1 MGSNRFTTFAKKN
14 GSGTSDKS
22 LLSVIIPVAGMGHR
36 MKSYGPKCLLHADKD
51 STIIERIIHNVYKSY
66 PYSDVI
72 TVVGFDAD
80 KVIKTLPRD
89 IRIIENQLYEE
100 TNVVESL
107 RLALNNSV
115 CDNVLII
122 YGDLIFNQDAILG
135 ITEDGSCAVV
145 DTKSRFKNEEIGVTV
160 VNDKIS
166 SFAYGLDT
174 KWAQIIYLT
183 GTELNIFREL
193 CFDRKKNRLY
203 PFEILNMVINR
214 GGKIKAIEPDEME
227 ILEVDS
233 LRDLQK

>member
-1 MGSNRFTTFAKKN
+1 MRSNRFTTFAKKN

-36 MKSYGPKCLLHADKD
+36 MKSYGPKCLLHVDKE
-51 STIIERIIHNVYKSY
+51 STIIERIIYNVYKSY
-66 PYSDVI
+66 PYSDI
-72 TVVGFDAD
+72 IAVVGFDAD

-135 ITEDGSCAVV
+135 ITENGSCAVV

-174 KWAQIIYLT
+174 KWAQMIYLT
-183 GTELNIFREL
+183 GVELNIFREL

-214 GGKIKAIEPDEME
+214 GGKIKAVEPDDME

-233 LRDLQK
+233 LRDLRR

>member
-1 MGSNRFTTFAKKN
+1 M
-14 GSGTSDKS
+14 
-22 LLSVIIPVAGMGHR
+22 
-36 MKSYGPKCLLHADKD
+36 
-51 STIIERIIHNVYKSY
+51 
-66 PYSDVI
+66 
-72 TVVGFDAD
+72 
-80 KVIKTLPRD
+80 
-89 IRIIENQLYEE
+89 YEE